1 MLRVQYQFFR
11 SLPPS
16 RGFLFCRSSFVPFGR
31 DKAYP
36 LLILEN
42 VAMTSARSASV
53 LRPSLSVVLSVDSPL
68 HVRNLSVG
76 RP

>member
-1 MLRVQYQFFR
+1 MLSSR
-11 SLPPS
+11 SSPRCDDGAIKRKGSPGL
-16 RGFLFCRSSFVPFGR
+16 RGFFFCRSGFVPFGR

-53 LRPSLSVVLSVDSPL
+53 L
-68 HVRNLSVG
+68 VRLC
-76 RP
+76 P